1 MMQARRSLLMGTL
14 LEFSPVALEV
24 ISGIPVAMVERPTER
39 EVFGRARRI
48 RLSRCSKWFLLV
60 ICSTNSRKR
69 SLKMSEILTPETIEL
84 RARVSSRD
92 EAIRRAGR
100 LLVENGNVEERY
112 VDSMFER
119 EESVSTFMGNAV
131 AIPHGTN
138 DSKQWVA
145 RSGLSVITLPEGVEY
160 GDGNVAKLIIGIAG
174 KGDEHIDLLSK
185 IALIV
190 SEEENVE
197 KIVQAETKEQLMA
210 MFDEAH

>member
-1 MMQARRSLLMGTL
+1 
-14 LEFSPVALEV
+14 
-24 ISGIPVAMVERPTER
+24 
-39 EVFGRARRI
+39 
-48 RLSRCSKWFLLV
+48 
-60 ICSTNSRKR
+60 
-69 SLKMSEILTPETIEL
+69 MSEILTPETIEL

-112 VDSMFER
+112 VDSMLER

-160 GDGNVAKLIIGIAG
+160 GDGNVAKLVIGIAG

-197 KIVQAETKEQLMA
+197 KIVQAETKEQMMA